1 MGIAADFWQ
10 NRRVVVTGGAG
21 FLGSVVVEKL
31 RQRGVREVFVPRS
44 KDYNLRYREDVVRMF
59 QDASPDLL
67 FHLAAS
73 AGGIGA
79 NRANPGKFFY
89 DNAIM
94 GIQVLEEARKYLV
107 EKTLVVGTICEYPK
121 FPEVPFSEDDLWN
134 GYPEE
139 TNAPYGMAKRML
151 LVHGQAYREQYG
163 MNVIHPLPVNLY
175 GPGDDFDPESSHVIA
190 SLIKKFVEAKESGEQ
205 QVTAW
210 GTGKQT
216 REFLHV
222 DDAAEGLL
230 LAMEHYNKPEPVNI
244 GSGEEMS
251 ILELAGLI
259 QQIVGFDGDVVWD
272 TSKPDGQP
280 RRQLDTT
287 RARQEFG
294 FAAETP
300 FAVGLEKTVRWYERN
315 RTRVD

>member
-1 MGIAADFWQ
+1 MTVDFWQ

-21 FLGSVVVEKL
+21 FLGSVVVDKL
-31 RQRGVREVFVPRS
+31 RKRGASDVFVPRS
-44 KDYNLRYREDVVRMF
+44 KEYNLRYREDVVRML

-67 FHLAAS
+67 FHLAAA

-79 NRANPGKFFY
+79 NRANPGRFFY

-94 GIQVLEEARKYLV
+94 GIQILEEARKFLV

-121 FPEVPFSEDDLWN
+121 FTEVPFSEDDLWG

-139 TNAPYGMAKRML
+139 TNAPYGLAKKML
-151 LVHGQAYREQYG
+151 LVQGQAYRQQYG

-190 SLIKKFVEAKESGEQ
+190 SLIKKLVEAKESGEKQ
-205 QVTAW
+205 ITAW

-216 REFLHV
+216 REFFYV
-222 DDAAEGLL
+222 DDAAEGLI
-230 LAMEHYNKPEPVNI
+230 LAMERYDKPEPVNL
-244 GSGEEMS
+244 GSGDEVS
-251 ILELAGLI
+251 ILELAKMI
-259 QQIVGFDGDVVWD
+259 RQVVGFEGNVVWD

-280 RRQLDTT
+280 RRKLDTT

-294 FAAETP
+294 FVAETP
-300 FAVGLEKTVRWYERN
+300 LSVGLERTVKWFESN
-315 RTRVD
+315 RVRAT

>member
-1 MGIAADFWQ
+1 MTVDFWQ

-21 FLGSVVVEKL
+21 FLGSVVVDKL
-31 RQRGVREVFVPRS
+31 RKRGASDVFVPRS
-44 KDYNLRYREDVVRMF
+44 KEYNLRHREDVVRML

-67 FHLAAS
+67 FHLAAA

-79 NRANPGKFFY
+79 NRANPGRFFY

-94 GIQVLEEARKYLV
+94 GIQILEEARKFLV

-121 FPEVPFSEDDLWN
+121 FTEVPFSEDDLWG

-139 TNAPYGMAKRML
+139 TNAPYGLAKKML
-151 LVHGQAYREQYG
+151 LVQGQAYRQQYG

-190 SLIKKFVEAKESGEQ
+190 SLIKKLVEAKESGEKQ
-205 QVTAW
+205 ITAW

-216 REFLHV
+216 REFFYV
-222 DDAAEGLL
+222 DDAAEGLI
-230 LAMEHYNKPEPVNI
+230 LAMERYDKPEPVNL
-244 GSGEEMS
+244 GSGDEVS
-251 ILELAGLI
+251 ILELAKMI
-259 QQIVGFDGDVVWD
+259 RQVVGFEGDVVWD

-280 RRQLDTT
+280 RRKLDTT

-294 FAAETP
+294 FVAETP
-300 FAVGLEKTVRWYERN
+300 LSVGLERTVKWFESN
-315 RTRVD
+315 RVRAT